1 MQSTFNRRSR
11 RPAIIAILTFSF
23 TLLAATA
30 SLAGQPGNS
39 SNPSDGSATQ
49 EQQLPPPSGSSNPSV
64 QPSTSSPQP
73 SKQSTNPMESDQ
85 VDVED
90 VYPEY
95 CRIYFP
101 SRGTVSLFDYR
112 ERMYR
117 CLHGPDRWFF

>member
-1 MQSTFNRRSR
+1 MKSTFNRRSR
-11 RPAIIAILTFSF
+11 RSAIAILTFSF
-23 TLLAATA
+23 TLFTATA
-30 SLAGQPGNS
+30 SLAGQPGNA

-49 EQQLPPPSGSSNPSV
+49 EQPIPHPSGSANPSA

-73 SKQSTNPMESDQ
+73 SKQSTNPMESDR
-85 VDVED
+85 VNVED

-117 CLHGPDRWFF
+117 CLYGPDRWFF